1 MKIFE
6 FSFNPKAD
14 GDWVRKLFCKQERPP
29 SQAGVFL
36 LGEIERPLPRDRK
49 LLDELFSVAERAYRP
64 KSFSLPAQAGSKSLV
79 RQALKKINQFLALS
93 QKQGSVDW
101 LGHLHCFF
109 LFVGSGRPAS
119 GGARGGVIPLYA
131 AGLGTIK
138 VFLVRNK
145 KLTEIQNPTEKTSPM
160 SPQAFGSLISGTL
173 VPGDKLFL
181 FTKGLVQPLIK
192 EKLLQEILGLE
203 KEIDMQSL
211 FRKKRAHFTKT
222 SGLLAALII
231 PMDKNGQSSPALFN
245 HALSLWR
252 PVIRIN
258 ITKNQLLFVLFL
270 SILGVGFA
278 MFRLL

>member
-14 GDWVRKLFCKQERPP
+14 GDWVRRLLHRQERLP

-49 LLDELFSVAERAYRP
+49 LLDELFNAAERAYRP
-64 KSFSLPAQAGSKSLV
+64 KLSASKSLV
-79 RQALKKINQFLALS
+79 RTALKKLNQFLALS
-93 QKQGSVDW
+93 QKQGSADW

-109 LFVGSGRPAS
+109 LFVGPGRNP
-119 GGARGGVIPLYA
+119 ARGGAIPLYA

-138 VFLVRNK
+138 VFLVRNN
-145 KLTEIQNPTEKTSPM
+145 KLTEIQNPVESPI

-173 VPGDKLFL
+173 VPGDRLFL
-181 FTKGLVQPLIK
+181 FTKGLVQPLVK
-192 EKLLQEILGLE
+192 EKLLQEVLGLE
-203 KEIDMQSL
+203 KEADMQSL
-211 FRKKRAHFTKT
+211 FRKKRAHFAKT
-222 SGLLAALII
+222 SGLLAVLTI
-231 PMDKNGQSSPALFN
+231 PMNKNGENSPALFN

-278 MFRLL
+278 MFRLLDS